1 MSDLQDAIVR
11 TSVKAFN
18 SGYLQ
23 GAWDER
29 QRIIGL
35 LEPLAKH
42 DEFCA
47 QGCYPEDCSA
57 PNYEHAIELIKGE
70 QK

>member
-1 MSDLQDAIVR
+1 MSDLQDCIAS

-23 GAWDER
+23 GALDGR
-29 QRIIGL
+29 QRTIKL
-35 LEPLAKH
+35 LENHEHIWRERVA
-42 DEFCA
+42 
-47 QGCYPEDCSA
+47 
-57 PNYEHAIELIKGE
+57 YEALIALIKGE